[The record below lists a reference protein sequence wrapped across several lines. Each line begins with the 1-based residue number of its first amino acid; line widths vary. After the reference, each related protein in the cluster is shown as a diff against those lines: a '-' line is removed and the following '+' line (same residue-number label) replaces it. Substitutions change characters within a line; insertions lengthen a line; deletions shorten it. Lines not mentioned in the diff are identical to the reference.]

1 MYIYTKIHHSIAW
14 FNKQVPSGYIIL
26 IHGNLFGTRLSMV
39 YQTLLQKK
47 KKKFNYHKL
56 KVPQQPQYARLI
68 TIMDADILSSSHTV
82 GFAIQ
87 NHD

>member
-1 MYIYTKIHHSIAW
+1 METYLAQGYPWSIKHY
-14 FNKQVPSGYIIL
+14 F
-26 IHGNLFGTRLSMV
+26 
-39 YQTLLQKK
+39 KK

>member
-1 MYIYTKIHHSIAW
+1 METYLA
-14 FNKQVPSGYIIL
+14 QGYPW
-26 IHGNLFGTRLSMV
+26 S
-39 YQTLLQKK
+39 YQTLLQ

-68 TIMDADILSSSHTV
+68 TIMDSDILSSSHTL
-82 GFAIQ
+82 GSAIQ